1 MVRATAQV
9 PLFRSVG
16 AFDEGTAPAT
26 AGAGAVPV
34 ILGWVTRI
42 RVLIAATWSAH
53 RLWRGWG
60 DATARTPVGTATPA
74 ATATAAATAT
84 EAPSAE
90 AAAPGLRLQR
100 IGTFSS
106 PVYVTAPPGDRD
118 RVFVVER
125 AGRVVIV
132 RDGKRLS
139 RPFLDISRSISSGE
153 RGLLSLAFAPDYA
166 QSGLFYVYYTAR
178 NGSIR
183 IVEYQR
189 SSANRAARRSARIV
203 LSQPHPASNHNG
215 GQIPFGPDGLLYAG
229 LGDGGGG
236 GDQHGS
242 RGNGQNL
249 DSLLGKILRIDPRAQ
264 GRRAYRVP
272 SSNPFV
278 GRSGARAEI
287 YTHGLRNPW
296 RFGIDPRTDNLV
308 IADVGQNEVEEVSIV
323 RGPGANLGWRV
334 FEGRS
339 RYTSAESAPGHVPP
353 VIQRLHSNGNCSITG
368 GIVVRDRAL
377 SALRGRYIF
386 GDLCQRRIESAR
398 LRGATARSVRV
409 TRLEGVAALLVRRGR
424 PRARVRA
431 LARWTG
437 LPDRPALTVGTSPT
451 TTSRWSART
460 TPGR

>member
-1 MVRATAQV
+1 MWARRRR
-9 PLFRSVG
+9 P
-16 AFDEGTAPAT
+16 

-34 ILGWVTRI
+34 ILEGVTRI
-42 RVLIAATWSAH
+42 RVLIAATG
-53 RLWRGWG
+53 LLLIGCGGNGG

-106 PVYVTAPPGDRD
+106 PVYLTAPPGDRN

-125 AGRVVIV
+125 DGRVLIV
-132 RDGKRLS
+132 RNGKRLS
-139 RPFLDISRSISSGE
+139 RPFLDISGSISAGGE

-189 SSANRAARRSARIV
+189 ASASRAARGSARIV

-215 GQIPFGPDGLLYAG
+215 GLIQFGPDGLLYAG

-249 DSLLGKILRIDPRAQ
+249 GSLLGKILRIDPRAQ

-287 YTHGLRNPW
+287 YTYGLRNPW
-296 RFGIDPRTDNLV
+296 RWAFDPRNGDLV

-339 RYTSAESAPGHVPP
+339 RYTPGESAPGHVPP
-353 VIQRLHSNGNCSITG
+353 VIQRLHSKGNCSITG
-368 GIVVRDRAL
+368 GIVVRDRRL

-386 GDLCQRRIESAR
+386 GDLCRGRIESAR
-398 LRGATARSVRV
+398 LRGGKARSVRG
-409 TRLEGVAALLVRRGR
+409 TRLEVSQLSSFGEDGRGR
-424 PRARVRA
+424 AYALSLEGPVYRIVPR
-431 LARWTG
+431 
-437 LPDRPALTVGTSPT
+437 
-451 TTSRWSART
+451 
-460 TPGR
+460 

>member
-1 MVRATAQV
+1 MRARRRR
-9 PLFRSVG
+9 P
-16 AFDEGTAPAT
+16 

-42 RVLIAATWSAH
+42 RVLIAATG
-53 RLWRGWG
+53 LLLIGCGGDGG

-74 ATATAAATAT
+74 ATATAEATAT

-100 IGTFSS
+100 IGTFES

-139 RPFLDISRSISSGE
+139 RPFLDISRSISSGGE

-189 SSANRAARRSARIV
+189 AGANRAARRSARIV

-215 GQIPFGPDGLLYAG
+215 GLVLFGPDGLLYAG

-249 DSLLGKILRIDPRAQ
+249 GSLLGKILRIDPRAQ

-287 YTHGLRNPW
+287 YAYGLRNPW
-296 RFGIDPRTDNLV
+296 RFAFDPRNGNLV

-339 RYTSAESAPGHVPP
+339 RYASGESAPGHVPP
-353 VIQRLHSNGNCSITG
+353 VIQRLHSRGNCSITG
-368 GIVVRDRAL
+368 GIVVRDRSL

-386 GDLCQRRIESAR
+386 GDLCQGRIESAR
-398 LRGATARSVRV
+398 LRGGKARSVRG
-409 TRLEGVAALLVRRGR
+409 TRLEVSQLSSFGEDGLGRAYALSLEGPVYRIV
-424 PRARVRA
+424 PR
-431 LARWTG
+431 
-437 LPDRPALTVGTSPT
+437 
-451 TTSRWSART
+451 
-460 TPGR
+460 